1 MRNVK
6 QNYYPIK
13 AGKETSNAK
22 TGRMAQDPP
31 NIQNR
36 HHDNRAEIRKISIDL
51 EIPESE
57 VFRYAILNLIEQYR
71 KTPVDELIRNSQLLL
86 AKPEMHESKNNVKSN
101 NT

>member
-1 MRNVK
+1 MPRQAAWHK
-6 QNYYPIK
+6 IPQ
-13 AGKETSNAK
+13 TSRIV
-22 TGRMAQDPP
+22 TTITAQELK
-31 NIQNR
+31 
-36 HHDNRAEIRKISIDL
+36 EIRKISIDL

-86 AKPEMHESKNNVKSN
+86 AKPEMHECKNNVKSN